1 MVYARAYS
9 FIYKKSTFIKLKIST
24 TDVAH
29 GNSDI
34 THHNWPSSNSLLLTF
49 VLCSSLSFF
58 FHVIDRRTP
67 SPALTLFPPIFLV
80 ISLQTQASSLTPSP
94 AICKIVSYNELQM
107 SCKATISN
115 STLHMNLN
123 RLLSITY
130 VDPLD
135 TGTDRPL
142 ELGAGNVCGG
152 GDCYATFLYA
162 NTALR
167 AVVKLLPSWEE
178 PFLF

>member
-1 MVYARAYS
+1 MPQLLLRQRLLPLPPGLLYLVQMLLAHSVLQARARSY
-9 FIYKKSTFIKLKIST
+9 
-24 TDVAH
+24 V
-29 GNSDI
+29 
-34 THHNWPSSNSLLLTF
+34 
-49 VLCSSLSFF
+49 
-58 FHVIDRRTP
+58 
-67 SPALTLFPPIFLV
+67 
-80 ISLQTQASSLTPSP
+80 TQASSLTPSP

-142 ELGAGNVCGG
+142 ELGAGNFCGG
-152 GDCYATFLYA
+152 GGYATFLYA

-167 AVVKLLPSWEE
+167 AVVKLSGRRRRP
-178 PFLF
+178 

>member
-107 SCKATISN
+107 SWMCKATISN
-115 STLHMNLN
+115 STLQMNLN
-123 RLLSITY
+123 ITNLSSRLRSSNIDLSIY
-130 VDPLD
+130 FSLS
-135 TGTDRPL
+135 L
-142 ELGAGNVCGG
+142 SLGHGSTAGG
-152 GDCYATFLYA
+152 
-162 NTALR
+162 
-167 AVVKLLPSWEE
+167 S
-178 PFLF
+178 